1 MQQQSAPSN
10 LTKGERAVIS
20 VLITLQLAIQNQNA
34 KKVYIIRLT
43 KTLYNEKDKLLLNIF
58 SGFQ

>member
-10 LTKGERAVIS
+10 LTKGERT
-20 VLITLQLAIQNQNA
+20 VLITLQFAIQNQNA

-58 SGFQ
+58 SDFR

>member
-10 LTKGERAVIS
+10 LTKGERTVIS

-43 KTLYNEKDKLLLNIF
+43 KTLYNEKDKLL
-58 SGFQ
+58 